1 MPHAVGS
8 SLVSTHDADP
18 AKADMLVAADC
29 LFVLDGRV
37 DHHAVVAEVADD
49 VPRERP
55 DGIGAETVALVGSA
69 DGDIVLAFDLR

>member
-1 MPHAVGS
+1 
-8 SLVSTHDADP
+8 
-18 AKADMLVAADC
+18 
-29 LFVLDGRV
+29 
-37 DHHAVVAEVADD
+37 VVAEVADD